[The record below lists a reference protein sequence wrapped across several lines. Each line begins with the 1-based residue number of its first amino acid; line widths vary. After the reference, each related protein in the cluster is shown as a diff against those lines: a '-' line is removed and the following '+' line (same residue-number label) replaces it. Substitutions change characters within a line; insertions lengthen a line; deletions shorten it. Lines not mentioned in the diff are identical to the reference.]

1 MGLGKFLHK
10 ATKAVGHA
18 ASSVQHTAQQAVHTA
33 EHAAASTAK
42 TVAKTA
48 KNAGSAAAVAAGK
61 GLQHATHAVGKVGV
75 GKFNVAN
82 VSKTLTHAHVGN
94 LSIANASEA
103 MKKGIAKVAKIPI
116 LGPIIGVTT
125 PIHFINAAN
134 NFANGQ
140 RIDRAAISVLNNKI
154 KDYKDVAPYAAS
166 VVSFVPA
173 VGPGVGAS
181 IAAAAALADGK
192 RWDQIAI
199 EAAKGAIPGGN
210 IAKAAFDVAQAAAQG
225 KPIDQVALAAIP
237 VDEKVKQA
245 IGAGLALTKDL
256 AAGKRVD
263 QALLARV
270 NDALNIAGVKG
281 NAATAITSST
291 QLARDL
297 AAGKPVDKA
306 LIARL
311 DDAIKL
317 AGPAVGKALQVGTA
331 IGTAKT
337 IQDKIMKEIGSPQA
351 LSALSDMGAA
361 ALKGNKVLQQGL
373 NMSKDPMF
381 KKGFAVASGV
391 MSGKNITETQL
402 AGIRNALN
410 AEGKKGFDAAT
421 SYFIGKHSVDQK
433 PSARRNPPAKTIKTA
448 RGIVKVPPKKATS
461 AQSFAYFATHGL
473 AGAGAQQKEVLVKKI
488 AEASPEMRDGA
499 SDAIRAIA
507 SDRKLS
513 PANRTFVQNMKAW
526 LTAPEK
532 GRR

>member
-1 MGLGKFLHK
+1 MGLGKFLSK
-10 ATKAVGHA
+10 ATKAVGH
-18 ASSVQHTAQQAVHTA
+18 VQKTVTKTA
-33 EHAAASTAK
+33 EHAVTSAAKDGGHA
-42 TVAKTA
+42 A
-48 KNAGSAAAVAAGK
+48 KNAASGAAVAAGK
-61 GLQHATHAVGKVGV
+61 GLQSATKTVGKVGV

-82 VSKTLTHAHVGN
+82 ASKTLTHAGIGDVSLAGA
-94 LSIANASEA
+94 SNAL
-103 MKKGIAKVAKIPI
+103 KKGISKVAKIPI
-116 LGPIIGVTT
+116 LGPIVGVVT
-125 PIHFINAAN
+125 PIHIINAAN

-140 RIDRAAISVLNNKI
+140 RVDRAAISVLNNKI

-192 RWDQIAI
+192 HWDQIAI

-210 IAKAAFDVAQAAAQG
+210 IAKAAFDVATAAAQG
-225 KPIDQVALAAIP
+225 KPIDQIALAAIP
-237 VDEKVKQA
+237 LDPKVKQA
-245 IGAGLALTKDL
+245 ITAGLALTKDL

-263 QALLARV
+263 ASLLARV
-270 NDALNIAGVKG
+270 NDALNIAGIKG
-281 NAATAITSST
+281 NAATAITSGAA
-291 QLARDL
+291 LAKDL
-297 AAGKPVDKA
+297 ASGKPVDKA
-306 LIARL
+306 LIARV

-331 IGTAKT
+331 IGTAKKL
-337 IQDKIMKEIGSPQA
+337 QDGIMKQIGSPDA
-351 LSALSDMGAA
+351 LNALHDMGTSALKD
-361 ALKGNKVLQQGL
+361 NKVLQQGL
-373 NMSKDPMF
+373 KMSSEPMF

-391 MSGKNITETQL
+391 MSGKKVTEAQL
-402 AGIRNALN
+402 LGIRNALD

-421 SYFIGKHSVDQK
+421 SYFIGKHSVNKK
-433 PSARRNPPAKTIKTA
+433 PLSKRNPPPKVVKTT
-448 RGIVKVPPKKATS
+448 RGLMKVPPKKANE

-473 AGAGAQQKEVLVKKI
+473 AGAGAQQKEVLIKKL
-488 AEASPEMRDGA
+488 AEASPEMREGT

-507 SDRKLS
+507 ADRKLS